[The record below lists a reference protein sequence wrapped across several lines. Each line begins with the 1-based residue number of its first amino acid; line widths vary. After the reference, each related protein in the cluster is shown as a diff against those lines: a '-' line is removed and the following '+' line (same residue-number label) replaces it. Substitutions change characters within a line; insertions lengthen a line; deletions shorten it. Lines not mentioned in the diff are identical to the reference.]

1 METEPMIK
9 TIVAALAMALVEFAV
24 IIIASPM
31 AKPSLVLR
39 FLPEDIRAAAA
50 DHPEPPK
57 SRQYIAHLLLAVFAA
72 AYLGEIIWLG
82 IDGLHSGY
90 GFRKLWLRFLAA
102 LYIVKAFDII
112 VQDQWLVMT
121 SGFYQKL
128 FPETAGCEGWKNR
141 GWNTKNQ
148 MIRIIAFPVLCL
160 IPAGIFAFLL

>member
-1 METEPMIK
+1 MIK
-9 TIVAALAMALVEFAV
+9 TIAVALIMALIEFAV
-24 IIIASPM
+24 IIVASPL

-50 DHPEPPK
+50 GHPEPPK
-57 SRQYIAHLLLAVFAA
+57 YKQYIAHLLLAVFCSV
-72 AYLGEIIWLG
+72 YLGGIIWLG
-82 IDGLHSGY
+82 LDGLRSGY
-90 GFRKLWLRFLAA
+90 GFLKLWLRFLTAF
-102 LYIVKAFDII
+102 YIVKAFDII

-121 SGFYQKL
+121 SGFYKKL

-148 MIRIIAFPVLCL
+148 LIRLIVFPFLSL